1 MTRSTPILKV
11 LAVAAFVAA
20 LTIGGAGVAG
30 AQATSDDC
38 INLVTYEATAT
49 IGATPATTTAGQVI
63 TVSGSG
69 FPANYEL
76 KVFLNGTEIRKVTT
90 DASGSFSFPY
100 TTTAAEAGRQL
111 RFTVDFCNAALS
123 TAVTVSSTSG
133 GSSTGASGGST
144 STGSTGSSSLPA
156 TGSDSADLARIGVL
170 LVAGGALAIAATR
183 RRNQSK
189 ATA

>member
-1 MTRSTPILKV
+1 MKRSTSILK
-11 LAVAAFVAA
+11 LMAVATFVAA
-20 LTIGGAGVAG
+20 LTVGGAGVAG

-38 INLVTYEATAT
+38 INLVTYEATAS
-49 IGATPATTTAGQVI
+49 IGATPATVTAGQVV

-69 FPANYEL
+69 FPPNYPL
-76 KVFLNGTEIRKVTT
+76 TIFLNGTEIRQITT
-90 DASGSFSFPY
+90 DANGAFSFPY
-100 TTTAAEAGRQL
+100 TTTSADAGRQL

-123 TAVTVSSTSG
+123 TTVTVSSTGS
-133 GSSTGASGGST
+133 GSSTGAGSGST
-144 STGSTGSSSLPA
+144 GAGSGSSSLPA

-183 RRNQSK
+183 RRHQEK